1 MSPDDV
7 SVDRKGAWG
16 GMRRL
21 PVFALLGPLSCWL
34 LVVAGAWIV
43 FGVGPLDEGWQ
54 MFVAMLFGTFGVVLP
69 FMLALAWVDGRL
81 SRFRWRIPAVALVA
95 FGVSVAGFFELTRG
109 SSSAANWGYFWRWR
123 CRRRCVRGWGDCMPR
138 TRRDELCLHDREP
151 GRTIYIGVA
160 TA

>member
-1 MSPDDV
+1 
-7 SVDRKGAWG
+7 
-16 GMRRL
+16 MRRL

-95 FGVSVAGFFELTRG
+95 FGVSVAVFFELTRE
-109 SSSAANWGYFWRWR
+109 SWSAENWGYFRQYWWMMGLVLALPAAL
-123 CRRRCVRGWGDCMPR
+123 CSWVGGLYATDGPR
-138 TRRDELCLHDREP
+138 
-151 GRTIYIGVA
+151 
-160 TA
+160 